1 MPAQGLSTYESGAWE
16 INLARRELRL
26 RGKPVPLGG
35 RAFDIVEVLIQ
46 SAGELVTKD
55 DLMSRVWPDLTV
67 GDNTLQVHVWAVRK
81 ALGADRWMLK
91 TTAGRGYRLLGDWW
105 GRQESTAAVTR
116 RLISLF
122 GTVEVPAPRFKPCRC
137 AVAARSTLCPAS
149 ELMPDRCT
157 PEYERALAK
166 MGAWLP
172 YRCAR
177 RFLSEFFPLGDDP
190 PWHETIRRRTIRV
203 GAGLERE
210 SLSRAK
216 TQRSV
221 PPSET
226 MTVSI
231 DAGHVRT
238 ARGHQGRT
246 FEVMAAQVS
255 NDDGKPV
262 LFSGV
267 PGEADQQHAQLNS
280 VLSGR
285 GMTADTEVTILSD
298 GADGPRSLGEAASTG
313 TVFHVLDWFHL
324 AMRVQHAAQ
333 CASGWPANT
342 VSDCRNRAEFTDA
355 VEHIRWRLWHGQTGR
370 ALRLIQRTLTAVKA
384 KADGKTAAARS
395 AAKLMKALIAL
406 ETYVSGLADLIIDY
420 ASARLGD
427 EPFSTS
433 PTEGAVQWLLHRRMG
448 AQQQMRWSPRG
459 AHFMLQVRTAIAN
472 GTFDADHRDICR
484 RRRSFR
490 MAA

>member
-1 MPAQGLSTYESGAWE
+1 MPE
-16 INLARRELRL
+16 
-26 RGKPVPLGG
+26 
-35 RAFDIVEVLIQ
+35 
-46 SAGELVTKD
+46 
-55 DLMSRVWPDLTV
+55 
-67 GDNTLQVHVWAVRK
+67 
-81 ALGADRWMLK
+81 
-91 TTAGRGYRLLGDWW
+91 
-105 GRQESTAAVTR
+105 
-116 RLISLF
+116 
-122 GTVEVPAPRFKPCRC
+122 
-137 AVAARSTLCPAS
+137 
-149 ELMPDRCT
+149 RCT
-157 PEYERALAK
+157 PEYERTLAK

-177 RFLSEFFPLGDDP
+177 RFLSEFFPLGDNP
-190 PWHETIRRRTIRV
+190 PWHETIRRRTMKV
-203 GAGLERE
+203 GAALERE

-216 TQRSV
+216 TQRV
-221 PPSET
+221 APPSET

-267 PGEADQQHAQLNS
+267 PGEADQQYTQLNG
-280 VLSGR
+280 VLSGL

-324 AMRVQHAAQ
+324 AMRVQHASQ
-333 CASGWPANT
+333 CARGWPSAT
-342 VSDCRNRAEFTDA
+342 VRGRRDGARFADA
-355 VEHIRWRLWHGQTGR
+355 VEHIRWRLWHGQSVR
-370 ALRLIQRTLTAVKA
+370 ALRLIQRTLAAVEA
-384 KADGKTAAARS
+384 KATGKTAAARS
-395 AAKLMKALIAL
+395 AAKLTKALITL
-406 ETYVSGLADLIIDY
+406 ETYVSGLTDLIIDY
-420 ASARLGD
+420 ASARLDD

-433 PTEGAVQWLLHRRMG
+433 PTEGAVQWLLHRRMA

-459 AHFMLQVRTAIAN
+459 AHLMLQVRTAIVNAS
-472 GTFDADHRDICR
+472 FDTDHRDIWR
-484 RRRSFR
+484 RCRSFR